1 MMEFKPTLKRILL
14 NTIWGLLN
22 LIIWG
27 TAIIFS
33 LIDRMFW
40 AIGFFLLL
48 SGLFVVIPAILHF
61 NYWAFDKDTEFQ
73 ISKESFKLK
82 NRTTNKEI
90 NGQANDIKK
99 IFRVETQANRVP
111 WMHEYTV
118 IKMNDGKTFKISNYV
133 IDPGEII
140 EILGLKK
147 IVTTRDIF
155 VPTIQSGT
163 VDKELRRL

>member
-27 TAIIFS
+27 TVIVLS
-33 LIDRMFW
+33 LIDRMFL
-40 AIGFFLLL
+40 ATGFFLLL

-61 NYWAFDKDTEFQ
+61 NYWAFDKDTKFWV
-73 ISKESFKLK
+73 SRESFKLK

-90 NGQANDIKK
+90 NGQASDIEK

-140 EILGLKK
+140 EILGLEK

-155 VPTIQSGT
+155 VPTIQSGL
-163 VDKELRRL
+163 VDKELRRF